1 MLSGIPNHVQLLNL
15 DSFNLNFP
23 VTHMLTSPCDG
34 SNGPEIVLQKHL
46 HFFPIL
52 GIRSKL

>member
-23 VTHMLTSPCDG
+23 VTHMLTSHDG
-34 SNGPEIVLQKHL
+34 SNGPEIVLWKHL

-52 GIRSKL
+52 GIQSKL